1 MNIRKYIIKVVDYG
15 ASCKHPD
22 IDYCA
27 VETSK
32 SLDEVMAVF
41 EIAVKAYNKEADPH
55 PECLIEYV
63 QEKMEEQGIKLYKC
77 NLIPDATAEVA
88 GLTPSGIFISK

>member
-1 MNIRKYIIKVVDYG
+1 MSIRKYIIEVVDYG

-22 IDYCA
+22 IDNCA

-32 SLDEVMAVF
+32 SLDEVLEIF
-41 EIAVKAYNKEADPH
+41 EKAAIAYNKEEDPE

-63 QEKMEEQGIKLYKC
+63 QERMEEQGIKLYKLVP
-77 NLIPDATAEVA
+77 NATVEVA
-88 GLTPSGIFISK
+88 GLTPSGISISK